1 MKLKVTLT
9 KSYVFEFGIKGH
21 KWAVTQDFDNRINEI
36 VNSAEAMFIEEMK
49 VIIQDK
55 NPLIMGHIIEEDN
68 SINDD
73 FKSTTRHES

>member
-9 KSYVFEFGIKGH
+9 KSYVFEFSIKGH
-21 KWAVTQDFDNRINEI
+21 KYSVTQDFDNRISEI
-36 VNSAEAMFIEEMK
+36 VNSAETMFIEEMK

-55 NPLIMGHIIEEDN
+55 NPLIMGHTIEEDN
-68 SINDD
+68 SIDES